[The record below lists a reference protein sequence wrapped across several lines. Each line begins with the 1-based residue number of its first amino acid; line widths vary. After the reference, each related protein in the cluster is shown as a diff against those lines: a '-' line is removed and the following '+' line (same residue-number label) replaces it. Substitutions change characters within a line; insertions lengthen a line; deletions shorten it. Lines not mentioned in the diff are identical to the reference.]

1 MKIIYIK
8 NKYLYMVIMAL
19 ILFIF
24 IIYTLLPKVALTY
37 LPITNKIVGID
48 PGHGGIDPG
57 AVGKNGISE
66 NEINLSIGLK
76 LKRYI
81 EQGGGFVVITR
92 ADSGGL
98 YSNQST
104 TIKEKKKEDLMKRKE
119 IIEDG
124 NCDIFL
130 SIHLNSFQQ
139 SQYHGAQ
146 TFYKIDSEES
156 MKLAYIVQEELR
168 NVLDENNNRIPQ
180 NRDDLY
186 LLREL
191 DIPSILV
198 ECGFLSNPQEE
209 ALLANERY
217 QDKIAWAIYKGIT
230 RYFNE
235 E

>member
-1 MKIIYIK
+1 M
-8 NKYLYMVIMAL
+8 LL
-19 ILFIF
+19 LIF

-57 AVGKNGISE
+57 AVGRNGISE

-76 LKRYI
+76 LKDYI
-81 EQGGGFVVITR
+81 EQNGGIVVITR
-92 ADSGGL
+92 ADRGGL
-98 YSNQST
+98 YSKDST
-104 TIKEKKKEDLMKRKE
+104 TTKEKKKEDLGKRKE
-119 IIEDG
+119 IIENG

-139 SQYHGAQ
+139 SQYYGAQ

-156 MKLAYIVQEELR
+156 YKLAHIVQEELK
-168 NVLDENNNRIPQ
+168 NFLDENNKRMPQ
-180 NRDDLY
+180 KRDDLY

-191 DIPSILV
+191 NIPSILV

-209 ALLANERY
+209 ALLADERY
-217 QDKIAWAIYKGIT
+217 QDKIAWALYNGIT

-235 E
+235 QILD